1 MNTQITHDIRVSVN
15 IFYQDQYSQ
24 PQNDKFFFAYKVRI
38 ENNSAETVQLLSRRW
53 QIFDSNNIS
62 RKVEG
67 EGVVGEQPVLNPG
80 DAHEYVSWC
89 NLKTE
94 MGKME
99 GSYLM
104 QKKDNRRFRVRIPEF
119 HLIAAYRLN

>member
-15 IFYQDQYSQ
+15 IFYQEQYSQ

-104 QKKDNRRFRVRIPEF
+104 KKEDNRRFRVRIPEF
-119 HLIAAYRLN
+119 HLIAAYRMN

>member
-89 NLKTE
+89 NLETE

-104 QKKDNRRFRVRIPEF
+104 QKEDNRRFRVRIPEF
-119 HLIAAYRLN
+119 HLIAAYRMN

>member
-1 MNTQITHDIRVSVN
+1 MTTQTTHDIRVSVD

-24 PQNDKFFFAYKVRI
+24 PENDKFFFAYKVRI
-38 ENNSAETVQLLSRRW
+38 ENNSDETVQLLSRRW

-67 EGVVGEQPVLNPG
+67 EGVVGEQPILHPG

-89 NLKTE
+89 HLKTE
-94 MGKME
+94 IGKME

-104 QKKDNRRFRVRIPEF
+104 EKDDYQRFRVRIPAF
-119 HLIAAYRLN
+119 NLVASCRMN